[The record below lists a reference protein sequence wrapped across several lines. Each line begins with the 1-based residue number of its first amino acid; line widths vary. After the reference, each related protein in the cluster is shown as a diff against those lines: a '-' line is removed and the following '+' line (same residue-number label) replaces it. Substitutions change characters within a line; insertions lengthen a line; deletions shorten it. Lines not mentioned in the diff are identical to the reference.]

1 MSQFND
7 LYNSFM
13 LDFTPQRKHIYE
25 HILIEENQFLKNPN
39 GIFQKIYKIIL
50 NIYEKKQ
57 YSKEIKIYIKDI
69 INSAFEV
76 ELKDS
81 VKSLYLELQQLF
93 TKNSTNYISISI
105 EDSAIAINENSIK
118 GSFTINPFFGLDRN
132 MFDFRHIKVLDDIK
146 SPIIKSLVKKQI
158 NDKIDVKTKNYK
170 ILEQNIQSFKKD
182 ITAVQELAKLVI
194 YPNACTLNKNNLD
207 LPTLEEAVEHEV
219 QHLCIFLLS
228 IAKTC
233 VWFGKHFSNVNW
245 TVQYELS
252 EHEFITL
259 LGSYSNILIRIY
271 KSMFGN
277 DKSKLNEFIHC
288 LLNLSLFDKDNNSN
302 FSEMLKQSKMF
313 SNIKKFLKSIYDDK
327 TFVIKNQNTEEQY
340 TQIYENKKKIKLMF
354 KWLYKNLE
362 EGI

>member
-1 MSQFND
+1 MSQFTD

-13 LDFTPQRKHIYE
+13 LDFTQQRQHIYE

-39 GIFQKIYKIIL
+39 GIFQKIYKIVL
-50 NIYEKKQ
+50 DLYENKQ
-57 YSKEIKIYIKDI
+57 YSKEVKIYINDI

-81 VKSLYLELQQLF
+81 VKPLYVELQQLF

-132 MFDFRHIKVLDDIK
+132 MFDFRHVKILDDIK

-158 NDKIDVKTKNYK
+158 NDKIDIKTKNYQ
-170 ILEQNIQSFKKD
+170 ILKQNIQSFKKD
-182 ITAVQELAKLVI
+182 IISVQELAKLII
-194 YPNACTLNKNNLD
+194 YPNACTLNDKNLD

-245 TVQYELS
+245 T
-252 EHEFITL
+252 I
-259 LGSYSNILIRIY
+259 
-271 KSMFGN
+271 
-277 DKSKLNEFIHC
+277 
-288 LLNLSLFDKDNNSN
+288 
-302 FSEMLKQSKMF
+302 
-313 SNIKKFLKSIYDDK
+313 
-327 TFVIKNQNTEEQY
+327 QNTES
-340 TQIYENKKKIKLMF
+340 INN
-354 KWLYKNLE
+354 YKNV
-362 EGI
+362 

>member
-1 MSQFND
+1 MSCFDD
-7 LYNSFM
+7 LYNSVM
-13 LDFTPQRKHIYE
+13 LDFTPQRQHIYE

-39 GIFQKIYKIIL
+39 GIFQRIYKIIL
-50 NIYEKKQ
+50 NLYKKKQ

-93 TKNSTNYISISI
+93 TKKSTNYISISI
-105 EDSAIAINENSIK
+105 EDSAIVVNENSIK

-132 MFDFRHIKVLDDIK
+132 MFDFRHVKVLDDIK
-146 SPIIKSLVKKQI
+146 SPIVKVLIKKQI
-158 NDKIDVKTKNYK
+158 NDKVDIKSKNYQ
-170 ILEQNIQSFKKD
+170 ILKQNIQRFKKN
-182 ITAVQELAKLVI
+182 ITDVQELAKLVI
-194 YPNACTLNKNNLD
+194 YPNACTLDKNNLD

-277 DKSKLNEFIHC
+277 NKSNLNDFIYC
-288 LLNLSLFDKDNNSN
+288 LLNLSLFDKDDNSN
-302 FSEMLKQSKMF
+302 FSKTLKQSKIF
-313 SNIKKFLKSIYDDK
+313 PNIKKFLKSIYDDK
-327 TFVIKNQNTEEQY
+327 TFVIKNQNTNEQY
-340 TQIYENKKKIKLMF
+340 TQIYENKKKVKLMF
-354 KWLYKNLE
+354 KWFYKNLS

>member
-1 MSQFND
+1 M
-7 LYNSFM
+7 
-13 LDFTPQRKHIYE
+13 
-25 HILIEENQFLKNPN
+25 EENQFLKNHN
-39 GIFQKIYKIIL
+39 GIFQRIYKVVL
-50 NIYEKKQ
+50 NLYEKKQ
-57 YSKEIKIYIKDI
+57 YGKEVKIYVKDI

-81 VKSLYLELQQLF
+81 VKPLYAELQQLF
-93 TKNSTNYISISI
+93 TKSSTNYISISI
-105 EDSAIAINENSIK
+105 EDSAIVVNENSIK

-132 MFDFRHIKVLDDIK
+132 MFDFRHVKILDDIK
-146 SPIIKSLVKKQI
+146 SSIIKSLIKKQI
-158 NDKIDVKTKNYK
+158 NDRIDIKSKNYQ
-170 ILEQNIQSFKKD
+170 ILEQNIKSFKND
-182 ITAVQELAKLVI
+182 ITSVQELAKLVI

-271 KSMFGN
+271 KSISGN
-277 DKSKLNEFIHC
+277 DKSRLNEFIHC
-288 LLNLSLFDKDNNSN
+288 LLDLSLFNKDDNSN
-302 FSEMLKQSKMF
+302 FSEILKQSKMF
-313 SNIKKFLKSIYDDK
+313 PNIKKFLKSIYDDK
-327 TFVIKNQNTEEQY
+327 TFVIKNQNTEEPY
-340 TQIYENKKKIKLMF
+340 TQIYENKKKVKLLY
-354 KWLYKNLE
+354 KWIFKNLE

>member
-1 MSQFND
+1 MSSFDD
-7 LYNSFM
+7 LYNSLM
-13 LDFTPQRKHIYE
+13 LDFTPQRQHIYE
-25 HILIEENQFLKNPN
+25 HILVEENQFLKNPN

-50 NIYEKKQ
+50 NLYKKKQ
-57 YSKEIKIYIKDI
+57 YGKEIKIYIKDI
-69 INSAFEV
+69 VNSAFEV

-105 EDSAIAINENSIK
+105 EDSAIAVNENSIK
-118 GSFTINPFFGLDRN
+118 GSFTINPFFGLDKN

-146 SPIIKSLVKKQI
+146 SPVIKALIKKQI
-158 NDKIDVKTKNYK
+158 NDKIDIKSNHYK
-170 ILEQNIQSFKKD
+170 ILEQNIQKFKND
-182 ITAVQELAKLVI
+182 ITSVQELAKLVV
-194 YPNACTLNKNNLD
+194 YPNACTLDKNNLD

-271 KSMFGN
+271 KSMFEN
-277 DKSKLNEFIHC
+277 NKSNLNNFIYC
-288 LLNLSLFDKDNNSN
+288 LLNLSLFDKDDNPN
-302 FSEMLKQSKMF
+302 FSKMLKQSKIF
-313 SNIKKFLKSIYDDK
+313 PNIKKFLKSIYDDK
-327 TFVIKNQNTEEQY
+327 TFVIKNQNTEEPY
-340 TQIYENKKKIKLMF
+340 TQIYENKKKVKLMF